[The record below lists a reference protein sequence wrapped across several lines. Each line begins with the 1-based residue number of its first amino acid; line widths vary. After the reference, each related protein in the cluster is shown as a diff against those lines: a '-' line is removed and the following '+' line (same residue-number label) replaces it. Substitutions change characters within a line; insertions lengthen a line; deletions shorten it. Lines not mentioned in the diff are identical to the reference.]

1 MYILYLCMIILYT
14 ILGAIVIAALIIQV
28 NLLQRDVKRL
38 TKDMA
43 ESVIIIDEM
52 VEKHNALS
60 EILLAAL
67 SEAEKERILHDMI
80 NNVNKNNIA
89 QA

>member
-14 ILGAIVIAALIIQV
+14 ILVAIVIAALIIQV

>member
-38 TKDMA
+38 TKDMLD
-43 ESVIIIDEM
+43 SVIIIDEM

-67 SEAEKERILHDMI
+67 SEAEKERILYDII
-80 NNVNKNNIA
+80 NNVNKNNIG